1 MRQKQ
6 KIRGI
11 DPELLGL
18 AYGFMG
24 VLGFSLTLPA
34 TRAAVT
40 DLNPTFIGLGR
51 AIVAAFLAAIALRVT
66 RQPLPN
72 RRHWKSLAIVAAGV
86 VVGFPLLSAWAMQ
99 QLPAAH
105 GGVVL
110 GLMPLAT
117 ALAGAWRLGERPSV
131 GFWIASIAGSITV
144 MLFSVIAG
152 AGHLQPAD
160 WVLLL
165 AGLAAAV
172 GYAEGG
178 RLAQDL
184 GSWQV
189 ICWALVLTAPIL
201 VIPTAIAVYRYEVTA
216 SPSAWIGFAY
226 VSIISQFLAF
236 FPWYR
241 GLALGGVARVGQ
253 VQLLQP
259 FLTIFASALLL
270 SETITATT
278 LGAATVVCMT
288 VVLGKKATI
297 QKKSKVKSQ
306 NYTNYQ

>member
-1 MRQKQ
+1 
-6 KIRGI
+6 
-11 DPELLGL
+11 
-18 AYGFMG
+18 
-24 VLGFSLTLPA
+24 
-34 TRAAVT
+34 
-40 DLNPTFIGLGR
+40 
-51 AIVAAFLAAIALRVT
+51 
-66 RQPLPN
+66 
-72 RRHWKSLAIVAAGV
+72 
-86 VVGFPLLSAWAMQ
+86 MQ

-117 ALAGAWRLGERPSV
+117 ALAGAWRLGERPSI

-144 MLFSVIAG
+144 VLFAIISG
-152 AGHLQPAD
+152 AGQMHWAD
-160 WVLLL
+160 LILLG

-178 RLAQDL
+178 RLAQSL
-184 GSWQV
+184 GGWQV

-201 VIPTAIAVYRYEVTA
+201 VIPTAIAVYRHGLTA
-216 SPSAWIGFAY
+216 SPSAWLGFAY

-270 SETITATT
+270 GETITPIT
-278 LGAATVVCMT
+278 LAAATIVVMT
-288 VVLGKKATI
+288 VALGKQATI
-297 QKKSKVKSQ
+297 QKIGDKR
-306 NYTNYQ
+306 

>member
-1 MRQKQ
+1 MKHNQ

-11 DPELLGL
+11 DPELLGSI
-18 AYGFMG
+18 YGFVG
-24 VLGFSLTLPA
+24 VFGFSLTLPA

-40 DLNPTFIGLGR
+40 DFDPNFVGLGR
-51 AIVAAFLAAIALRVT
+51 AIVAAFLAMLVLRTT
-66 RQPLPN
+66 RQPLPKS
-72 RRHWKSLAIVAAGV
+72 RYWKSIAIVAAGV
-86 VVGFPLLSAWAMQ
+86 VLGFPLLSAWAMQ

-117 ALAGAWRLGERPSV
+117 ALAGAWRLGERPSF

-144 MLFSVIAG
+144 VLFAIASG
-152 AGHLQPAD
+152 AGQMHWAD
-160 WVLLL
+160 AILLG
-165 AGLAAAV
+165 AGFAAAMS
-172 GYAEGG
+172 YAEGG
-178 RLAQDL
+178 RLAKDL
-184 GSWQV
+184 GGWQV
-189 ICWALVLTAPIL
+189 ICWALVFTAPVL
-201 VIPTAIAVYRYEVTA
+201 VIPTAIAVYQHGLTA
-216 SPSAWIGFAY
+216 SPSAWLGFAY

-270 SETITATT
+270 GEAITPLT
-278 LGAATVVCMT
+278 LGAATIVVMT
-288 VVLGKKATI
+288 VALGKKATI
-297 QKKSKVKSQ
+297 QKKVKS
-306 NYTNYQ
+306 